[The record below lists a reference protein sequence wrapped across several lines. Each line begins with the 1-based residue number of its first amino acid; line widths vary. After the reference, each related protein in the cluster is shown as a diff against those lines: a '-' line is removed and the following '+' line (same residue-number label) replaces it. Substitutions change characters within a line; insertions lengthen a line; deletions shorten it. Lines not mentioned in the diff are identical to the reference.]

1 MRILHLFTRD
11 LRVHDHP
18 ALAEAAREGDE
29 VVPLFVLDPRLLD
42 RSANRTAFLLESL
55 EDLDRSLAQR
65 GGALV
70 IRSGDPVRVTRELAR
85 EIGCDAVTVTADV
98 SRYAK
103 DRERG
108 LAGALEEVGIELRTF
123 SGHGVVDPG
132 EVVPEG
138 KDVYKVFTPYYRAW
152 SQVPRREPQPAP
164 TRISLP
170 DRLYLGHRP
179 ERLERNPEALDLPP
193 GGERRGRRRMTA
205 FLRDEAAHYEEAR
218 NDLAADETSRLSPY
232 LRFGCISANELV
244 HRAEQIE
251 GAEGFVRQVAWR
263 DFYMQLLDHDPEL
276 AWRDMRPRKDP
287 DPPAV
292 DLGEALDAW
301 CEGRT
306 GIPLVDA
313 GMRQLLREGWMHN
326 RARLVAGSF
335 LTRRL
340 GVRWQEGA
348 RHFDRLL
355 VDGDPSNN
363 SGGWQWVAGTGT
375 DTRSSRNFNPVRQG
389 LRYDP
394 DGAYVRRYVRELVS
408 VPTSRVHAP
417 WEDAALLSSTGYPAP
432 ILPVPV
438 PSSGSG

>member
-11 LRVHDHP
+11 LRVRDNP
-18 ALAEAAREGDE
+18 ALAEAARVRDE
-29 VVPLFVLDPRLLD
+29 VVPLFVLDPRLLE

-70 IRSGDPVRVTRELAR
+70 VRAGDPVRATRQLAR
-85 EIGCDAVTVTADV
+85 ETGCDAVSVTADV
-98 SRYAK
+98 SRYAR
-103 DRERG
+103 DRERR
-108 LAGALEEVGIELRTF
+108 LTGALAEIGVELRTF
-123 SGHGVVDPG
+123 SGHGVVQPG

-138 KDVYKVFTPYYRAW
+138 RDVYKMFTPYFRAW
-152 SQVPRREPQPAP
+152 SQLSRLEPQRAP
-164 TRISLP
+164 KRLSLP
-170 DRLYLGHRP
+170 DGLDLGPRPGRLK
-179 ERLERNPEALDLPP
+179 RNPEAPDLPP
-193 GGERRGRRRMTA
+193 GGERRGRRRMAA
-205 FLRDEAAHYEEAR
+205 FLRDEAANYEEDR

-244 HRAEQIE
+244 HRAERIE
-251 GAEGFVRQVAWR
+251 GAEAFVRQVAWR

-276 AWRDMRPRKDP
+276 AWRDMRPRKDLE
-287 DPPAV
+287 PPPV

-301 CEGRT
+301 REGRT

-326 RARLVAGSF
+326 RARLVTGSF

-348 RHFDRLL
+348 RHFARHL

-375 DTRSSRNFNPVRQG
+375 DTRSSRSFNPVRQG

-394 DGAYVRRYVRELVS
+394 DGAYVRRYVRELAS
-408 VPTSRVHAP
+408 VPASRVHTP
-417 WEDAALLSSTGYPAP
+417 WVEEALLSSTGYPAP